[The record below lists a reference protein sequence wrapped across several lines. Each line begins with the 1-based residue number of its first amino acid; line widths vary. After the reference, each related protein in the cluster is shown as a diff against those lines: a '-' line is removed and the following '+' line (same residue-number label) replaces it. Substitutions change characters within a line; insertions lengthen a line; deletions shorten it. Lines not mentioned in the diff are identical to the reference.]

1 VAVIGMVK
9 EIWRFPVKSMQG
21 STIETCTISGTG
33 IPGDRGWAMR
43 DEERQE
49 IQWGKRHPELMLCSA
64 RYRGDPRS
72 GETAQVEVTFPDGE
86 TLGSDDPRIHAKLSE
101 LVGRKASLWP
111 VQPRENIEF
120 YRRYK
125 PDAAQF
131 AQEIADVF
139 AREPG
144 EPMPDLSQFPPEI
157 MDYVS
162 RPGTFFDNEELNLVT
177 TASIGYLQDKNP
189 GANWDIR
196 RFRPNFH
203 IQTPDGQTGLVENDW
218 VGKTIKI
225 GTAVIRISAETPR
238 CGMTVRPQGE
248 IEFDKSILR
257 TIVRE
262 SHQNLGVGAH
272 CIEDGRISVGDA
284 LEIVDA

>member
-1 VAVIGMVK
+1 MTVIGVVK

-21 STIETCTISGTG
+21 STIETCTISRTG

-64 RYRGDPRS
+64 SYRGEPEPGQTTPVD
-72 GETAQVEVTFPDGE
+72 VTFPDGE
-86 TLGSDDPRIHAKLSE
+86 TLGSDDAGIHEKLSE
-101 LVGRKASLWP
+101 LVGRRASLWP
-111 VQPRENIEF
+111 VQPPEDEAF

-125 PDAAQF
+125 PDEEQF
-131 AQEIADVF
+131 AREIAEVF

-157 MDYVS
+157 LDYVS
-162 RPGTFFDNEELNLVT
+162 VPGTFFDNEELNLVT
-177 TASIGYLQDKNP
+177 TASIDHLRARNP
-189 GANWDIR
+189 AANWDIR
-196 RFRPNFH
+196 RFRPNFYV
-203 IQTPDGQTGLVENDW
+203 QTPDDMTGLAENEW
-218 VGKTIKI
+218 VGKTIRV
-225 GTAVIRISAETPR
+225 GTAVMRITAETPR
-238 CGMTVRPQGE
+238 CGMTVRPQAE

-284 LEIVDA
+284 LVIVDA